1 MASTLLVYR
10 KTSDRAGSRCDVP
23 GDPCISGNPYMPFR
37 LEMNV
42 TPVSSS
48 AMFCSVDLGDH
59 RVQGDEAPRAQVGV
73 GLSST
78 SAHAAAKS
86 LLGAPAA
93 GMVAQ
98 PLFITN
104 SRCS

>member
-1 MASTLLVYR
+1 MDYDATCPETLASGGIRT
-10 KTSDRAGSRCDVP
+10 
-23 GDPCISGNPYMPFR
+23 MPFR